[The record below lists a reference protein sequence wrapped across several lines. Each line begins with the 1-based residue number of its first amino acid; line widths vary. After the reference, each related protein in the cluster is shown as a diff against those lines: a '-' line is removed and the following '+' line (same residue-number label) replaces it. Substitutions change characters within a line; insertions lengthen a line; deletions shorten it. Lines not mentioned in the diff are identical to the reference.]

1 MIKNNTNNKEY
12 GICFDIKLQYYVK
25 YAIIIMYKKQK
36 QKKEGNIVQIP
47 KEGNFW
53 QEEGSVYAIND
64 VTGDEVIFYE
74 ANDINIVIRSMVE
87 EDINKV
93 SKGQG
98 IPTRKK
104 KILENMLKAD
114 RSEHNFIMLEEA
126 LIDEPDGSRKALG
139 NASILENGD
148 IEVMEYV
155 KGYNPQTRTIIGL
168 RILCATKKLME
179 KMKIRGEIKIYQISK
194 K

>member
-1 MIKNNTNNKEY
+1 M
-12 GICFDIKLQYYVK
+12 
-25 YAIIIMYKKQK
+25 
-36 QKKEGNIVQIP
+36 QIP

-53 QEEGSVYAIND
+53 QEEGSVYAVND

-74 ANDINIVIRSMVE
+74 TNDINVVIRSMVE

-98 IPTRKK
+98 IPARKK

-126 LIDEPDGSRKALG
+126 LIYEPDGSRKTLG

-148 IEVMEYV
+148 IEVMEYA
-155 KGYNPQTRTIIGL
+155 KGYNPQARTIIGL
-168 RILCATKKLME
+168 RILSATKKLME

-194 K
+194 KEKNASK